1 MNRQTTTV
9 TMADGT
15 MHVFESCP
23 MEEYE
28 ALKARFDRVS
38 AYAARLATNLTEAR
52 AQGGHAACECGR
64 IRDLL
69 DEARAEL
76 AKVTQ
81 QRNQYHTD
89 WSWASTEARELRAA
103 IEKHNELVS
112 AGYGAG
118 TQIPLPAAALKETTR
133 E

>member
-76 AKVTQ
+76 AKM
-81 QRNQYHTD
+81 N
-89 WSWASTEARELRAA
+89 REKYPFVHLRFDVSGAEVESALRA
-103 IEKHNELVS
+103 KLVELGWTPP
-112 AGYGAG
+112 ADL
-118 TQIPLPAAALKETTR
+118 PLPAAAPADEGGVK
-133 E
+133 